1 MVIYYKT
8 LVYSMDL
15 KETLFFTIKQ
25 SVPLKN
31 IDYTN

>member
-8 LVYSMDL
+8 MVYSMDY
-15 KETLFFTIKQ
+15 KKTLCFTIKQ